1 MKTINIKTI
10 AMAVAS
16 ALLLSTTGCSK
27 NDFEYDFKPATERE
41 LTGVYKV
48 IEMCTDTPTTT
59 GCQSG
64 KEIEKINFTFKNKNE
79 LTITNTGV
87 KEQYN
92 YYMLNNEITIN
103 GNNKYA
109 EKYLYRT
116 SGDTLFMTRTTKD
129 VVLNLTLL
137 KKITKD

>member
-41 LTGVYKV
+41 LTGVYKL
-48 IEMCTDTPTTT
+48 IEMCSNTPDLN

-64 KEIEKINFTFKNKNE
+64 KEIEKINFTFSNKQ

-87 KEQYN
+87 KETYS
-92 YYMLNNEITIN
+92 YYIMQNELKVQ
-103 GNNKYA
+103 GSEGNKYDS
-109 EKYLYRT
+109 YVYRT
-116 SGDTLFMTRTTKD
+116 SGDTLFMVGNKQDYRHK
-129 VVLNLTLL
+129 LTLL
-137 KKITKD
+137 KKITKY

>member
-1 MKTINIKTI
+1 MKTNIKTI
-10 AMAVAS
+10 AMSVAS

-27 NDFEYDFKPATERE
+27 NDFEYSFQPAKERE
-41 LTGVYKV
+41 LTGTYKV
-48 IEMCTDTPTTT
+48 IEMCSNT
-59 GCQSG
+59 GGMNGCTKG

-92 YYMLNNEITIN
+92 YFMLHNEITIN

-137 KKITKD
+137 KKINKN

>member
-1 MKTINIKTI
+1 MKNLKTI

-16 ALLLSTTGCSK
+16 ALLLTTSGCKK
-27 NDFEYDFKPATERE
+27 NEFEYSFQPAKERE
-41 LTGVYKV
+41 LTGVYKL
-48 IEMCTDTPTTT
+48 IKMCGETPELN
-59 GCQSG
+59 GCTEG

-92 YYMLNNEITIN
+92 YFMLHNEITVN

-109 EKYLYRT
+109 NKYVYRT
-116 SGDTLFMTRTTKD
+116 SGDTLFMVTHKNNY
-129 VVLNLTLL
+129 VLNLTLL
-137 KKITKD
+137 KKIKKD